1 MCFNELT
8 CLVHLLSP
16 AGQAALE
23 LDAVNIFRR
32 LCWAFASPASSLFS
46 PVSISAPLAS
56 VPSYCTFL
64 SPSCHVSFLPLST
77 LFLLLISPSHIFF
90 ILSLRFSAFVF
101 SNLTPRV
108 IFLLSTTS
116 LNFLF
121 SSFRLLSNPLSNVS

>member
-16 AGQAALE
+16 AGQAVLK

-32 LCWAFASPASSLFS
+32 LYWAFASPASSLFS
-46 PVSISAPLAS
+46 PVSISALLAS
-56 VPSYCTFL
+56 VPSCCTFL
-64 SPSCHVSFLPLST
+64 SPSCHVFFLPLST

-101 SNLTPRV
+101 SSLTRRV
-108 IFLLSTTS
+108 LFLLSTTS

-121 SSFRLLSNPLSNVS
+121 SSLRLLSNPLSNAS